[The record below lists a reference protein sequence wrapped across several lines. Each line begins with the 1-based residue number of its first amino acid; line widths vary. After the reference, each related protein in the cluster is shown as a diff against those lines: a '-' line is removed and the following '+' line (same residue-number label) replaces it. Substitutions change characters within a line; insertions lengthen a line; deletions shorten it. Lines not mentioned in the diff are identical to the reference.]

1 MRTKAVSIFLILTM
15 ILAVTIPLSEGNSS
29 GRHNSGASGC
39 NCHGGASSSI
49 TATYTFPAEY
59 DPNIASYPITIGFS
73 GGNNGAGGGFSLQVD
88 LGSLTNPGAN
98 TKISGTSVTHSGS
111 SGTSWTFDWIPPAV
125 GSGDVTVQLAV
136 MNANLASGNNGDMWS
151 KTTIIIP
158 ELEEKDSDGDGFTD
172 SNDAFPNDPN
182 EWEDSDNDGVGDNAD
197 EFPDDASETTDSDSD
212 GVGDNSDWAPNDPA
226 ESADTDGDGVGD
238 NADLAPSVANDLIYS
253 AGAILAI
260 GLLAMLVLVARG
272 SRRNEATSD
281 WGSDKQY
288 NLAEQMLDMQESN
301 FTPEKLPQAD
311 DVSNSADSYSN
322 DVINT
327 NLPVNNDNLFEQLI
341 AQPESPPQQ
350 LLGMIDANG
359 LETIE
364 YPVGSGITW
373 QRFSPTQPWSRK

>member
-15 ILAVTIPLSEGNSS
+15 MLAVTIPLSEGNSS

-59 DPNIASYPITIGFS
+59 DPNTASYAITIGFS

-88 LGSLTNPGAN
+88 QGSLTNPGAN

-111 SGTSWTFDWIPPAV
+111 GGTSWTFDWIPPAV

-136 MNANLASGNNGDMWS
+136 MNANLASGNNGDVWS
-151 KTTIIIP
+151 KTLFIIA

-197 EFPDDASETTDSDSD
+197 EFPNDPSETSDSDGD
-212 GVGDNSDWAPNDPA
+212 GVGDNSDWAPNDPT

-238 NADLAPSVANDLIYS
+238 NADEFPNDAS
-253 AGAILAI
+253 ETTDSDGD
-260 GLLAMLVLVARG
+260 GVG
-272 SRRNEATSD
+272 DNSD
-281 WGSDKQY
+281 WALS
-288 NLAEQMLDMQESN
+288 
-301 FTPEKLPQAD
+301 
-311 DVSNSADSYSN
+311 
-322 DVINT
+322 
-327 NLPVNNDNLFEQLI
+327 LI
-341 AQPESPPQQ
+341 H
-350 LLGMIDANG
+350 I
-359 LETIE
+359 
-364 YPVGSGITW
+364 
-373 QRFSPTQPWSRK
+373 